1 MSLGISAIKMKRL
14 VEILY
19 IVAENSSC
27 CMLKVSAIVV
37 DSNLSIISTG
47 YNGTPAGSPNCDTYK
62 TKEDHYSWDEIH
74 AEINALALATPASIV
89 SNNRFILVKNLPCQS
104 CTQAIVANMRNLDLK
119 AIYYLEDYKDDKFG
133 DHQMELCEKAG
144 IDLVKLTL

>member
-1 MSLGISAIKMKRL
+1 MTYGYSIEKMKRL

-27 CMLKVSAIVV
+27 CMMKVSAMVV

-74 AEINALALATPASIV
+74 AEINALALASPASIV

-104 CTQAIVANMRNLDLK
+104 CTQAIIANMRNLDLK
-119 AIYYLEDYKDDKFG
+119 AIYYLEDYEDDKFG
-133 DHQMELCEKAG
+133 NHQQELCDKAG
-144 IDLVKLTL
+144 IALIKLSL